1 MTMLYLLAGS
11 FVVALIVA
19 VMWTRLGRVRRRDLV
34 LHELLDGADALEAQL
49 HEYRDRMVTL
59 KKLLAQL
66 PSDMTAP
73 AMAMASVNPDAQV
86 KTALRDI
93 LAHRLWIKREG
104 ATATIEALDNA
115 CVAIRKTREQL
126 EQQLRQLDEV
136 GSQLENA
143 GRELRSAYQEL
154 QAKARAQGQDS
165 GG

>member
-1 MTMLYLLAGS
+1 MFYLLAGS
-11 FVVALIVA
+11 LVVAVIVA
-19 VMWTRLGRVRRRDLV
+19 LMWTRLHRVRHRDHKLR
-34 LHELLDGADALEAQL
+34 ELLDGADALEAQL

-59 KKLLAQL
+59 KKLLARL

-73 AMAMASVNPDAQV
+73 AMASINPDAQV

-104 ATATIEALDNA
+104 ATAGIEALDVA
-115 CVAIRKTREQL
+115 CDAIRKTREQL
-126 EQQLRQLDEV
+126 EQQLKLLDEV

-154 QAKARAQGQDS
+154 QARARTQGPDS
-165 GG
+165 SG